1 VNKLVSNSNCN
12 ILTVLSVHVRMENEN
27 QWGKWLN
34 GEWLLKAYVCVCDL
48 VIKMIDCHPKLLQ
61 ETSILKNSRPAQK
74 KSSALDWL

>member
-1 VNKLVSNSNCN
+1 MNKLVSNSN
-12 ILTVLSVHVRMENEN
+12 ILTVLSIHVRMENEN

-34 GEWLLKAYVCVCDL
+34 GEWLLKAYVCVCVSVHDL

-74 KSSALDWL
+74 KSSALD